1 MAKKLDKII
10 KVDKLELYEKNAQI
24 DKIIESNQIYLA
36 QMQNG
41 QSSKELFDKLRM
53 QGLGDIAQKT

>member
-41 QSSKELFDKLRM
+41 QSGKELFDKLRI

>member
-41 QSSKELFDKLRM
+41 QSGKELFDKLRM

>member
-41 QSSKELFDKLRM
+41 QSGKELFDKLRM
-53 QGLGDIAQKT
+53 QGLGDIA

>member
-24 DKIIESNQIYLA
+24 DKIIVSNQIYLA
-36 QMQNG
+36 QIQNG
-41 QSSKELFDKLRM
+41 QSGKELFDKLRM

>member
-36 QMQNG
+36 QIQNG
-41 QSSKELFDKLRM
+41 QSGKELFDKLRI
-53 QGLGDIAQKT
+53 QGLGEIAQLT